1 MAGIDLGCG
10 RGAASVVR
18 VSSAAGIP
26 AELGAI
32 GFAEAKRL
40 LRSESLAEGREWARR
55 LVRLTAGAAA
65 YWHRKALSKGRRRL
79 TTSRSGI
86 GLHLVW
92 STAIG
97 IRHRTTSRMERRNR
111 ELRRRERMGTVGTEH
126 NLLALLQYQGLSTQP
141 PNWQC
146 CLTGEAFDAFCRRW
160 L

>member
-1 MAGIDLGCG
+1 M
-10 RGAASVVR
+10 R

-65 YWHRKALSKGRRRL
+65 YWRRKALSKGRRRL
-79 TTSRSGI
+79 TTEQ
-86 GLHLVW
+86 
-92 STAIG
+92 
-97 IRHRTTSRMERRNR
+97 IRHRTTSRLERRNR

-126 NLLALLQYQGLSTQP
+126 NLLALLQCQGISTQP

-146 CLTGEAFDAFCRRW
+146 CPAGAAFDAFCRRW